1 MERLKQKKR
10 RPTTTVRPK
19 KKRNEAE
26 EEKRGGRRYISR
38 RAQLSPVARSLESS
52 FFSNFI
58 YLSFFF
64 LPFFYFPR
72 EKQSIFCFF
81 FVFCSLE
88 FFSFFWQK
96 NKYIIRSVRFSVYGN
111 PSSPFWVIAICK
123 SSVTWSMTQFLQ
135 KNWLDNKK
143 EVANCSNYKK
153 FLIFENEKK
162 WSASEMEISAIG
174 RWL

>member
-1 MERLKQKKR
+1 MKKFVSFQRKWWRWQRWEGWMDGEVKTEEETTDDNRPTEEEEERSRRRKKR
-10 RPTTTVRPK
+10 WSQVYKSSRPTV
-19 KKRNEAE
+19 A
-26 EEKRGGRRYISR
+26 SR
-38 RAQLSPVARSLESS
+38 QVFGVF

-64 LPFFYFPR
+64 FLSF
-72 EKQSIFCFF
+72 IFLVKNKAFSVFF

-123 SSVTWSMTQFLQ
+123 SSVT
-135 KNWLDNKK
+135 
-143 EVANCSNYKK
+143 
-153 FLIFENEKK
+153 
-162 WSASEMEISAIG
+162 
-174 RWL
+174 